1 MGGPRTWVSMGTSQV
16 SLGASPLVD
25 QEEGPEAQEGEQQT
39 GRREQ
44 AVGQGLLWP
53 TGHSSVSVARR
64 ADCHNHS
71 QQENWLLLC
80 TSFVQLL

>member
-1 MGGPRTWVSMGTSQV
+1 MEKVQC
-16 SLGASPLVD
+16 A

-39 GRREQ
+39 SRREQ

-53 TGHSSVSVARR
+53 TGHSSGSEARR